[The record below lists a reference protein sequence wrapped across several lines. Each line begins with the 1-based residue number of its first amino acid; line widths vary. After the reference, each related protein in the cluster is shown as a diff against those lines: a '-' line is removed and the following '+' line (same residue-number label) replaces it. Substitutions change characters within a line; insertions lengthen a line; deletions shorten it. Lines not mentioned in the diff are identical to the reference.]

1 MKKISL
7 SLFFFF
13 YVLNIQS
20 QNFSLDQIKSYPF
33 PNELTG
39 SSKSS
44 KIAWAFDEQGLR
56 NIYVA
61 EGPEYTSRRLT
72 SYMEDTG
79 QELSSVS
86 ISADGNWVVYVR
98 GGDFG
103 SNWDDELPVNPT
115 FNPFPPKVQIWSFP
129 FSGKTPV
136 LIDEGINPVISPNS
150 DKIAYIKNGQLWVS
164 SINGDGNPKKLFH
177 SRGTNGSQVWSPD
190 GSKIAFRSNRGD
202 RSFIGIYEDENIPLK
217 WLDPSYDR
225 DSSPRWSS
233 DGNEIVFIRQPGAA
247 GKPNPILGGRYIP
260 WKIVKGDLN
269 SLKSKVLWE
278 APKTLRGSLPR
289 THGGTNLYWAKNR
302 IVFLSYHDGWPHL
315 YSISED
321 GGEELL
327 LTPGEFMCEYIKLSP
342 DKTSLV
348 FTATLVMINMI

>member
-1 MKKISL
+1 MKQISL

-13 YVLNIQS
+13 FVLTIQS
-20 QNFSLDQIKSYPF
+20 QNFTLDQIKSYPF

-39 SSKSS
+39 SLKSS
-44 KIAWAFDEQGLR
+44 RIAWAFDEEGLR

-61 EGPEYTSRRLT
+61 EGPKYVSRKLT

-86 ISADGNWVVYVR
+86 MSEDGNWVVYIR

-103 SNWDDELPVNPT
+103 SNWNDELPVNPT
-115 FNPFPPKVQIWSFP
+115 FDPFQPKVQIWSVP
-129 FSGKTPV
+129 FNGGDPI
-136 LIDEGINPVISPNS
+136 LIDEGTSPIISPNS
-150 DKIAYIKNGQLWVS
+150 DKIAFIKSGQIWVS
-164 SINGDGNPKKLFH
+164 SIDGEGEPKKLFH

-190 GSKIAFRSNRGD
+190 GTKIAFRSNRGD
-202 RSFIGIYEDENIPLK
+202 RSFIGIYENENVPLK

-225 DSSPRWSS
+225 DSSPRWSPN
-233 DGNEIVFIRQPGAA
+233 GNEIVFIRQPGAA
-247 GKPNPILGGRYIP
+247 GKPNPTLGGRHIP
-260 WKIVKGDLN
+260 WKIVKGDII
-269 SLKSKVLWE
+269 SLGSKVLWE
-278 APKTLRGSLPR
+278 PPKTLRGSIPR
-289 THGGTNLYWAKNR
+289 THGGTNLHWASNR

-315 YSISED
+315 YSITED

-342 DKTSLV
+342 NKKFIV
-348 FTATLVMINMI
+348 FCLYNIIL